1 MFLYDAKVTQILF
14 IKRFLIGCSF
24 SPCRVEKEKAQAVEQ
39 QAKVSRQTAGGI
51 TASVASP
58 ASGDR
63 LTSVAKFRIIHSHG
77 IFKIYLMF
85 HFLKISLWYNNRWF
99 GNSCA

>member
-39 QAKVSRQTAGGI
+39 QAKVSRQQVGSLPAWPPQPAG
-51 TASVASP
+51 T
-58 ASGDR
+58 D
-63 LTSVAKFRIIHSHG
+63 
-77 IFKIYLMF
+77 
-85 HFLKISLWYNNRWF
+85 
-99 GNSCA
+99 